1 MSLVDFTQE
10 TDRHGQLMLAYAQG
24 DMAAFETLY
33 TSLRKP
39 LYHFF
44 LRQCGNSA
52 LAEEFYQEL
61 WMRVIRNRQR
71 YQHTAKF
78 TTWLY
83 RIAHNL
89 LTDHFRKFQPE
100 TEEVEDE
107 TLAAAPANNPETVIT
122 SQEKIERFLTLLQHL
137 PDEQREVF
145 LLKEEA
151 GLSLEEIAQVTGA
164 GFEAVKSRLRYA
176 VKKLRQSLEDSA
188 A

>member
-1 MSLVDFTQE
+1 MSLVDFTQK
-10 TDRHGQLMLAYAQG
+10 TDHYGQLMLAYAKG

-33 TSLRKP
+33 KSLRKP

-52 LAEEFYQEL
+52 LAEELYQEL
-61 WMRVIRNRQR
+61 WMRVIRNRKR
-71 YQHTAKF
+71 YAHKAKF

-89 LTDHFRKFQPE
+89 LADHFRKFEPE
-100 TEEVEDE
+100 TEQAEEE
-107 TLAAAPANNPETVIT
+107 TLSAAPANNPEIIAA
-122 SQEKIERFLTLLQHL
+122 SQEKIERFRTLLEHL

-151 GLSLEEIAQVTGA
+151 GLSLDEIAQVTGA

-176 VKKLRQSLEDSA
+176 VRKLRQSLEDSA